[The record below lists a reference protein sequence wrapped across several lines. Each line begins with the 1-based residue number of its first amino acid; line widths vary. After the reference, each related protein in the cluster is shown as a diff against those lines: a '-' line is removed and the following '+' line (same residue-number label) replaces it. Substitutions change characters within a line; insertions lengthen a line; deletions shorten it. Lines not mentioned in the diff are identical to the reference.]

1 MQACLADEREGY
13 YTSRQPIGAAGDFVT
28 SPEVS
33 QIFGE
38 LLGLWAVA
46 VWQSMGEPNSVVVA
60 ELGPGRGTLLADA
73 SRAWRSVKPFAGCVS
88 LALIET
94 SPVLRET
101 QRKALRA
108 SHAPIQWCNTIDDV
122 PEGRPLIVIANE
134 FIDALPV
141 RQLVRRDGVWRER
154 CIGLS
159 PQDAFVFTDG
169 DVVQDDSLP
178 PAPDGAIL
186 EMRPTASSLLAS
198 LACRAAAAPLAA
210 LILDYGHAES
220 GTGDTLQAVRR
231 HRYADP
237 LALPGETDLTAHVDF
252 AALKQ
257 SAQALG
263 LEGLWAHAA
272 RRVPAETWAWRA
284 ARPAARSGASRAE
297 GGDPVGG
304 GAPCRSRPDG
314 SPVQI
319 ARADERWACPAAPL
333 RGHLARTLAPA
344 MVTPDKMKLCAS
356 SLAAID
362 GVAHGFFTRQ
372 GGVSR
377 GIYASL
383 NCGPGS
389 GDDAGCVQENRARV
403 AEILGAEPTRL
414 LTLFQ
419 KHSATAVVA
428 KSPWEAGSMPEAD
441 AIVTATPGLAVGVL
455 TADCTPVLFCDGEA
469 RVVGAAHAG
478 WRGALSGIVE
488 ATVEAMTD
496 ARRLP

>member
-1 MQACLADEREGY
+1 MARLARAAEAGAGDVMGAERKRAETDASPLGARLKERIARDGPISVADYMQACLADEREGY

-46 VWQSMGEPNSVVVA
+46 VWQSMGEPSSVVVA

-94 SPVLRET
+94 SPVLREA

-263 LEGLWAHAA
+263 LKAYGPMPQGEFLLRLGLGE
-272 RRVPAETWAWRA
+272 RRDRLLEA
-284 ARPAARSGASRAE
+284 ARPEQRAAILSGAARLA
-297 GGDPVGG
+297 DPAQMGLLFKSL
-304 GAPCRSRPDG
+304 ALTSDG
-314 SPVQI
+314 
-319 ARADERWACPAAPL
+319 
-333 RGHLARTLAPA
+333 LAP
-344 MVTPDKMKLCAS
+344 PPP
-356 SLAAID
+356 
-362 GVAHGFFTRQ
+362 F
-372 GGVSR
+372 
-377 GIYASL
+377 
-383 NCGPGS
+383 
-389 GDDAGCVQENRARV
+389 GD
-403 AEILGAEPTRL
+403 I
-414 LTLFQ
+414 
-419 KHSATAVVA
+419 
-428 KSPWEAGSMPEAD
+428 
-441 AIVTATPGLAVGVL
+441 
-455 TADCTPVLFCDGEA
+455 
-469 RVVGAAHAG
+469 
-478 WRGALSGIVE
+478 
-488 ATVEAMTD
+488 
-496 ARRLP
+496 